1 MLSMTNKCRNGR
13 FHTIKKGDTLY
24 SLSRSYNV
32 PLILI
37 LKANPGIDV
46 YNLQIGEK
54 VCIPFRCDVVCTE
67 LKENDGRLMAYVV
80 KNDESLREVLDNNGD
95 TLESFL
101 ENNRQEDILLKPGI
115 TVMIDKNGKNA

>member
-1 MLSMTNKCRNGR
+1 
-13 FHTIKKGDTLY
+13 
-24 SLSRSYNV
+24 
-32 PLILI
+32 
-37 LKANPGIDV
+37 
-46 YNLQIGEK
+46 
-54 VCIPFRCDVVCTE
+54 
-67 LKENDGRLMAYVV
+67 MAYVV